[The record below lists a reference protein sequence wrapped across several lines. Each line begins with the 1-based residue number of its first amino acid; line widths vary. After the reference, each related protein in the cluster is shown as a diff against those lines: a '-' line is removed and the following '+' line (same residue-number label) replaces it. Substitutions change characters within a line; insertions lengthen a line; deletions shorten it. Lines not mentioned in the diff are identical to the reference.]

1 MRIPIHNTGYRTN
14 LITFINKCNIQYIY
28 LRFGLIGPGVEHF
41 GLCEL
46 VGRGERYTY
55 TKRKNIFFLFIISIK
70 IMFCPLTSYHPFGGG
85 LFGFGVGA
93 NIVDGHFGGARWW
106 WADVGGLS

>member
-1 MRIPIHNTGYRTN
+1 M
-14 LITFINKCNIQYIY
+14 
-28 LRFGLIGPGVEHF
+28 
-41 GLCEL
+41 
-46 VGRGERYTY
+46 
-55 TKRKNIFFLFIISIK
+55 FLLFSISIK